1 MGQVL
6 HKEKPEP
13 ENVPAWQVVHDDD
26 PADADVPAWQFSH
39 VSVMAPE

>member
-6 HKEKPEP
+6 HKEEP
-13 ENVPAWQVVHDDD
+13 ESEKVPAWQVVHDDD
-26 PADADVPAWQFSH
+26 PADADVPAWQISH